1 MKVIWTPEAAETFKL
16 NIDYL
21 QVEWEDQV
29 ALNFLIRVEEVVETI
44 KSNPEIFSSI
54 NKKDNIRRCVVVKQ
68 ISLYYRVVSNK
79 QIDLLTFGT
88 RIKTPNALSSR
99 FLN

>member
-29 ALNFLIRVEEVVETI
+29 ALNFLDRVDEVVETI
-44 KSNPEIFSSI
+44 KSNPEIYPSI
-54 NKKDNIRRCVVVKQ
+54 NKKDNIRRCVIVKQ
-68 ISLYYRVVSNK
+68 ISLYYKIVSNK
-79 QIDLLTFGT
+79 QIDLLTFWNSYQNPE
-88 RIKTPNALSSR
+88 RIK
-99 FLN
+99 F